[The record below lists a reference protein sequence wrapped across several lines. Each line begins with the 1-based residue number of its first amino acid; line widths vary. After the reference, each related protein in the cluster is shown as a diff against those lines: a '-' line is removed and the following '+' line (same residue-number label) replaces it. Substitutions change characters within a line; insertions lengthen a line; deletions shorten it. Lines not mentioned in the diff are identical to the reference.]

1 MNQFPRQLC
10 KEFQRELTQFLNEH
24 KPLNC
29 DPETM
34 STDGPDQSKGDLPW
48 ENLDATP
55 DDLVVVSEETANKDE
70 SSTISEASDE
80 KVCISVLL
88 IIVIPSGY

>member
-1 MNQFPRQLC
+1 MNQFPKQLC
-10 KEFQRELTQFLNEH
+10 KEFQRELTQFLNGH

-34 STDGPDQSKGDLPW
+34 SIDGPDQSKGDLPW

-55 DDLVVVSEETANKDE
+55 DGLVVASEDTVNKDE

-80 KVCISVLL
+80 KVGISVLL
-88 IIVIPSGY
+88 VINYNL